1 MANVARPEEVRR
13 GKNSASVLLT
23 TLLLKRHRSKGSKN
37 SKAQDLQEIYKVADS
52 HGSSA
57 MGDYWLKLV
66 RGEKSL
72 GDDVLA
78 RVAHQAFFLR
88 QITVDDFVPLEFA
101 EGGPRL
107 LRMIGNLLIKT
118 HGGAELGED
127 AVNANLAAWEAQRMQ
142 IHDRRAA
149 ERKALRTRLVAAKNQ
164 VNSTLKAVNELI
176 EEMAASEHFDIP
188 YRPADA
194 PLGTFDEAQY
204 VGPAGQFIGIIT
216 SLRASLTEA
225 APSIA
230 SVRVTE
236 RHFGGYADVPCI
248 EPQGAAELEKLE
260 SLHDPLLRALERAW
274 ERDDDE
280 VEVFVEELGD
290 CLQILPPGSV
300 ANLCWTRRSVDAK
313 LSSEPGAS
321 LATGHP

>member
-1 MANVARPEEVRR
+1 MTNVARPEEVQR

-23 TLLLKRHRSKGSKN
+23 TLLLKRNRSKGSKN

-66 RGEKSL
+66 RGKKSL

-78 RVAHQAFFLR
+78 RVAHQAFFHG

-107 LRMIGNLLIKT
+107 LRMIDNLLIKT

-127 AVNANLAAWEAQRMQ
+127 AVNANLAAWEAQRLRVN
-142 IHDRRAA
+142 DRRAA
-149 ERKALRTRLVAAKNQ
+149 ERKALRARLVAARNR
-164 VNSTLKAVNELI
+164 VNSTLKAVDALI
-176 EEMAASEHFDIP
+176 EEIAASEHFEIP

-216 SLRASLTEA
+216 SLRASLAVA
-225 APSIA
+225 APAIA

-236 RHFGGYADVPCI
+236 RHFGGFADVPSI
-248 EPQGAAELEKLE
+248 EPQSAADFERLEL
-260 SLHDPLLRALERAW
+260 LHDPLLQAWERAW
-274 ERDDDE
+274 EDDDDE
-280 VEVFVEELGD
+280 VEVFVEELDD
-290 CLQILPPGSV
+290 CLEILPPGSLTK
-300 ANLCWTRRSVDAK
+300 LCWTRRIAEEE
-313 LSSEPGAS
+313 LSSELAAPLAS
-321 LATGHP
+321 GHP